1 MKRLLIT
8 FIALISAFYVGSL
21 LNRHAF
27 TQTPPEEQAPQPPP
41 PDDEETP
48 AAAAPPTAGVSK
60 NDFQSFL
67 EPFIYDTKGRRDP
80 FRPYVEMRAPEEG
93 EMQGPLLPLQRYDLD
108 DIKLTGII
116 WDVRSPKALFVDPG
130 KQTHILGRDDRI
142 GRNNGY
148 IAVIREGEVVVV
160 EAQRIRGE
168 TVYSTRIM
176 KLPR

>member
-1 MKRLLIT
+1 MKHLFIT
-8 FIALISAFYVGSL
+8 FVALFCALYVGSI
-21 LNRHAF
+21 LNRSAF
-27 TQTPPEEQAPQPPP
+27 TQTPGQEEPPAS
-41 PDDEETP
+41 D
-48 AAAAPPTAGVSK
+48 AAATSPPASATVGVSK

-93 EMQGPLLPLQRYDLD
+93 EMQGPLLPLQRYDID

-116 WDVRSPKALFVDPG
+116 WDVRNPKALFIDPG

>member
-1 MKRLLIT
+1 MKHLLIT
-8 FIALISAFYVGSL
+8 FLALICAFYIGSL

-27 TQTPPEEQAPQPPP
+27 SQTPEEQEPPP
-41 PDDEETP
+41 EAEAP
-48 AAAAPPTAGVSK
+48 AAPEAVTKA
-60 NDFQSFL
+60 DFQSFL

-80 FRPYVEMRAPEEG
+80 FQPYVEMRAPEEG
-93 EMQGPLLPLQRYDLD
+93 EMQGPLLPLQRYDID

-116 WDVRSPKALFVDPG
+116 WDVKSPKALFIDPG

-168 TVYSTRIM
+168 TIYSTRVI